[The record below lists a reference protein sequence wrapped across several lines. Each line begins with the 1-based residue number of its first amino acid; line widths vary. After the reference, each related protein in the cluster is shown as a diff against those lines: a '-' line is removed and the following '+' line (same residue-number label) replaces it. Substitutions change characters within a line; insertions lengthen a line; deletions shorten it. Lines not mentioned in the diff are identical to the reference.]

1 MAFTPVTLT
10 GKYSDGLNPMSGTV
24 TVTLSQVIANGGVIA
39 VPSSKVLVLDDEG
52 AFSYVFPATDDPG
65 TVPQGAF
72 YEITEELLS
81 IDEQAQQRDYS
92 IAIPCGA
99 SGESGATGATGPTYG
114 TVDISTLMPG
124 TPEGFDPTA
133 TNPSGTIQWT
143 TYLDMPEVLGWLQFT
158 DAPLPG
164 SAKSGLLQRVID
176 AACFTAQDMANRP
189 LCPTTMFNRYD
200 GWSGEYIQLD
210 YSPVIKIVKIQEW
223 ASSGGF
229 TQLPESTPESPTE
242 GVQVNYRTGRIMRT
256 FAGYSWPRP
265 FFPGSRNIEV
275 TYIAG
280 YDPVPSDVWLAT
292 IDLVAY
298 WWRNAEQASRTFTA
312 GGNQYGGEQ
321 TTPQSVG
328 LWPGIPN
335 RIAAVFDGYR
345 IPVIG

>member
-1 MAFTPVTLT
+1 MAFTPITLT
-10 GKYSDGLNPMSGTV
+10 GKYSDGVNPMSGTV

-39 VPSSKVLVLDDEG
+39 VPNSKVLTLDNTG
-52 AFSYVFPATDDPG
+52 AFSGVFPAVNDPG

-72 YEITEELLS
+72 YEVTEELLS
-81 IDEQAQQRDYS
+81 GDEQAQQRDYS

-99 SGESGATGATGPTYG
+99 SGATI
-114 TVDISTLMPG
+114 DISTLMPG
-124 TPEGFDPTA
+124 TPEGFDPTS
-133 TNPSGTIQWT
+133 NLSGTIQWT
-143 TYLDMPEVLGWLQFT
+143 TFLDMPEVLGWLQFT
-158 DAPLPG
+158 DTPLPG
-164 SAKSGLLQRVID
+164 SMKSGLLQRVID
-176 AACFTAQDMANRP
+176 AACYTGQDMANRP

-200 GWSGEYIQLD
+200 GWAGEYIQLD
-210 YSPVIKIVKIQEW
+210 YSPVLKLVQCQEW
-223 ASSGGF
+223 QSTGGF
-229 TQLPESTPESPTE
+229 IQLPESTPESPTE

-345 IPVIG
+345 LPVIG